1 MTTIAATPT
10 IAVAAPTKL
19 RNRVLW
25 TLQIVLGLFFIIASG
40 LPKFVGQADAVR
52 IYNEIGWGDW
62 FRYLTG
68 LVEVSGGLGLM
79 IPRLSGPAA
88 AGLSITMVCAAAT
101 QAFLLGAP
109 GLAIFPLVLVAVFAW
124 IAYERRASFAT
135 FTDLVK

>member
-10 IAVAAPTKL
+10 ITVAAPTKL

>member
-10 IAVAAPTKL
+10 ITVAAPTKL

-109 GLAIFPLVLVAVFAW
+109 SLAIFPLVLVAVFAW